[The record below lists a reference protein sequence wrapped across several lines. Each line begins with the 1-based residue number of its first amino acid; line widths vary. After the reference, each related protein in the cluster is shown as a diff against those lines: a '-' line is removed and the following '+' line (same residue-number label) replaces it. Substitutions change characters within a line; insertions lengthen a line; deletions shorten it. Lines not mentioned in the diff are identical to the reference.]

1 MALIKCEDCRKEI
14 SDKASACI
22 HCGCPI
28 ILKRKCNECGKEIN
42 DNDKVCSSCGC
53 PIEEI
58 KIKEKVKSKKP
69 FEELSKEEKQL
80 VYTKYRNKTDGKKL
94 GLVIGLIAFIILLTF
109 IMPIWL
115 CFISLI
121 ALIVLVLNLD
131 KKEAQSFYEE
141 NDFDFNNI
149 KTDTPTKNEEKI
161 KPNKILLCLGGIMG
175 AFGGLTFLINI
186 GDGIEEAML
195 PLIILIVGGILLM
208 LAFKKNK

>member
-58 KIKEKVKSKKP
+58 VLKEKLESKKN
-69 FEELSKEEKQL
+69 FNDLSKEQKQY
-80 VYTKYRNKTDGKKL
+80 VYLEYLKEAKEFTIGFSF
-94 GLVIGLIAFIILLTF
+94 GLLALIILLIF
-109 IMPIWL
+109 ILPPAL
-115 CFISLI
+115 FIFTDI
-121 ALIVLVLNLD
+121 CIFFVLMQFI
-131 KKEAQSFYEE
+131 KSYAIKYYEQ
-141 NDFDFNNI
+141 NVIDFDHI
-149 KTDTPTKNEEKI
+149 KTDTQTKNEEKI
-161 KPNKILLCLGGIMG
+161 KPNKVLLCLGGIMG
-175 AFGGLTFLINI
+175 AFGGLTFLSNI

>member
-1 MALIKCEDCRKEI
+1 MALI
-14 SDKASACI
+14 
-22 HCGCPI
+22 
-28 ILKRKCNECGKEIN
+28 KCNECGKEIS
-42 DNDKVCSSCGC
+42 DKAKTCPNCGC

-58 KIKEKVKSKKP
+58 KIKEKVKSKKT

-94 GLVIGLIAFIILLTF
+94 GLVIGLIAFI
-109 IMPIWL
+109 
-115 CFISLI
+115 SLI

-141 NDFDFNNI
+141 NDFDFDNI

-161 KPNKILLCLGGIMG
+161 KPNKVLLCLGGIMG

>member
-1 MALIKCEDCRKEI
+1 MALI
-14 SDKASACI
+14 
-22 HCGCPI
+22 
-28 ILKRKCNECGKEIN
+28 KCNECGKEIS
-42 DNDKVCSSCGC
+42 DKAKTCIHCGC

-141 NDFDFNNI
+141 NDFDFDNI

-161 KPNKILLCLGGIMG
+161 KPNKVLLCLGGIVG

-195 PLIILIVGGILLM
+195 PLIILIVGGILLI